1 MEQRQWSTSD
11 GVWLGILIVLVG
23 ALLLHKMMP
32 RLGGGPGHD
41 TYSVKAEGKRAFFM
55 LVGQRGSR
63 VHRTRSSLT
72 VLCKQ
77 LHPGRYFE
85 GQTLCILGPDNTP
98 SREEWQAIFT
108 WIRDGGSLIYAAQ
121 EDEFVDKHEGFEIKI
136 PEIKASIRAQKKV
149 KANAPQVAK
158 RAAPTIH
165 ELPLQTSAL
174 TWRTTGCV
182 VTRSKTHREL
192 VTAQDGSAQVVEFD
206 YGRGKVLV
214 CASDFVF
221 SNQSLDYGDNSILA
235 FRILEHP
242 GQFRFVVYD
251 ESLNSSGRASG
262 TTLLMS
268 PSFLPLTLQVLI
280 GLALFGW
287 WRSHRFGPLLP
298 REAQPRQN
306 IVDHTDAIGNIY
318 YRAHDAASALRL
330 YLKQLVGELKLR
342 SHKGREERVLA
353 PIAARMGRSPQ
364 QLLKVLRAANELRRD
379 PKLDRRSAA
388 QLIRRLAQI
397 RQAAQAEH
405 RLQSRLNV

>member
-1 MEQRQWSTSD
+1 MEQRQWSASD

-23 ALLLHKMMP
+23 ALLLHKLMP

-55 LVGQRGSR
+55 LVGHRGSR
-63 VHRTRSSLT
+63 VHRTRSSLP

-77 LHPGRYFE
+77 LHPGRYFD
-85 GQTLCILGPDNTP
+85 GQTLCILGPDNVP
-98 SREEWQAIFT
+98 SREEWDAVFK
-108 WIRDGGSLIYAAQ
+108 WVRDGGSLIFAAR
-121 EDEFVDKHEGFEIKI
+121 EDEFVDQHTGFEIKI
-136 PEIKASIRAQKKV
+136 PEIKVTIRSV
-149 KANAPQVAK
+149 TENNADDGKIAK
-158 RAAPTIH
+158 RAVPTIQ
-165 ELPLQTSAL
+165 ELPMQGSEI
-174 TWRTTGCV
+174 TWRSSGRIVTTSP
-182 VTRSKTHREL
+182 TFLEL
-192 VTAQDGSAQVVEFD
+192 VTAQDGSAQAVEFK
-206 YGRGKVLV
+206 YGRGTALI

-221 SNQSLDYGDNSILA
+221 SNQSLAYGDNSVFAYRL
-235 FRILEHP
+235 LENP
-242 GQFRFVVYD
+242 GRPRFVVFD
-251 ESLNSSGRASG
+251 ESLNSSGLASG
-262 TTLLMS
+262 TGLLMS

-280 GLALFGW
+280 GLVLFGW

-318 YRAHDAASALRL
+318 FRAHDAASALRL

-353 PIAARMGRSPQ
+353 PIAARMGRDPQ

-379 PKLDRRSAA
+379 PKLDRRTAA

-397 RQAAQAEH
+397 RHAAQAEH
-405 RLQSRLNV
+405 RLESRLHV